1 MALGDGRVRGARRG
15 TQGGGPVQ
23 KLKLGLTHGFE
34 RRLWF
39 QIVKKKNCELK
50 TIGFEIA
57 FKTRLPFTNSTQ
69 CAPLYAKAGC
79 DTNHG
84 FEDRV
89 PMPEGDGFKAE
100 RF

>member
-50 TIGFEIA
+50 TILLLVTVAISLFANLIVFVVRYNNKG
-57 FKTRLPFTNSTQ
+57 
-69 CAPLYAKAGC
+69 
-79 DTNHG
+79 
-84 FEDRV
+84 
-89 PMPEGDGFKAE
+89 
-100 RF
+100 